1 LAIGTCLMGITEKL
15 FFLKP
20 PNAYSTLP
28 AQAQLGNVLGLLLIV
43 LAGTVLFVVT
53 NAAFRRV
60 DPEEERVSIFFIT
73 PGTCASLSS
82 HISVGSNAEVC
93 NSRFAFEHRGCIP
106 VVDVRTALLR
116 SSFSKSPAVL
126 TKSRQNSGPE
136 TD

>member
-60 DPEEERVSIFFIT
+60 DPEEERVSLI
-73 PGTCASLSS
+73 
-82 HISVGSNAEVC
+82 NEK
-93 NSRFAFEHRGCIP
+93 E
-106 VVDVRTALLR
+106 
-116 SSFSKSPAVL
+116 
-126 TKSRQNSGPE
+126 
-136 TD
+136 